1 MLVAVA
7 ALVVAVGGT
16 GYAASQLPRNSVGS
30 AQLRANAVVGA
41 KLAPGAVTGRAV
53 RDGSLAARDFA
64 PGQLPRG
71 EPGPAGPAGE
81 VGPSTAFTVIGP
93 SPVAIPGG
101 QAVTVASMQVPSGA
115 YTFAAT
121 GFIFTSGD
129 AVGMTDQ
136 FICSVV
142 DGSGQVVAGMPS
154 QVTLPQASGQQY
166 NLIGAGT
173 VAAGPLTVRCSHI
186 VATGDGADPDF
197 QQIGARLVATRVGSV
212 VRP

>member
-1 MLVAVA
+1 
-7 ALVVAVGGT
+7 
-16 GYAASQLPRNSVGS
+16 
-30 AQLRANAVVGA
+30 LRANAVVGA

-53 RDGSLAARDFA
+53 RDGSLAARAFA

-71 EPGPAGPAGE
+71 EPGPAGAPGLRGETGAQGPAGPAGE